1 MTGHLPA
8 TCDDAAEAFG
18 PGGSAARRLG
28 LAAAPT
34 FAAMALLTAF
44 FDVSDVC
51 AAAPQGWSLGG
62 MMSMYLLMGVFHLP
76 PWLRLVSGQR
86 AGAAQPDTRRFSA
99 RQGAGA

>member
-1 MTGHLPA
+1 MTGRLPA
-8 TCDDAAEAFG
+8 TCDDAAEASG
-18 PGGSAARRLG
+18 PGGAAGWLA

-34 FAAMALLTAF
+34 FGAMALLTAF
-44 FDVSDVC
+44 FDGSDMC

-86 AGAAQPDTRRFSA
+86 AGAARPDTRRFSA